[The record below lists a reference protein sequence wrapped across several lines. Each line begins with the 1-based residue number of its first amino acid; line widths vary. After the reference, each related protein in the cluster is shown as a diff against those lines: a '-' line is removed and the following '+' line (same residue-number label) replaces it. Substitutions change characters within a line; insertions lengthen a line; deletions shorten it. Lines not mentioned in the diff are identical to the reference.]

1 MSHGFPCKRACR
13 TLRVARDDLPCVRQ
27 TTQAGEGDV
36 NETEKRK
43 DQSWLGKELT
53 NMLLLT
59 FEQNE
64 GYGVAFAAMEV
75 GSTHNLVFTVE
86 TKIAALAYGNALAYR
101 KEQLRA
107 RA

>member
-1 MSHGFPCKRACR
+1 LNL
-13 TLRVARDDLPCVRQ
+13 LR
-27 TTQAGEGDV
+27 EGKKNID
-36 NETEKRK
+36 R
-43 DQSWLGKELT
+43 LGKELT

-64 GYGVAFAAMEV
+64 GYDVAFAAMEV

-86 TKIAALAYGNALAYR
+86 TKIATLAYGNALAYG